1 MHRQSNYILNIK
13 PSAQLHRIVNC
24 LVRTNA
30 VGINSLDGSV
40 LDELLPVTE
49 HPGAEEMPV
58 DVAAK
63 WVLRPRLGNKNRPFH
78 R

>member
-1 MHRQSNYILNIK
+1 MRNKTIS
-13 PSAQLHRIVNC
+13 SVRIINSS
-24 LVRTNA
+24 VRTNV
-30 VGINSLDGSV
+30 VGINSLDGYV
-40 LDELLPVTE
+40 LNELLPVTV

-58 DVAAK
+58 DIAAK